1 MSHRSPRNMVFTRTL
16 QAWTAAISCAVL
28 LVSSVGLPL
37 PTIATKDGSKPF
49 PCLKRACG
57 CQTADDCWKKCCCF
71 TDEEKL
77 AWARENGVTPPDEVV
92 ARVAARRNQPIEI
105 TENSGSCCHHAKK
118 SCCHEAEPES
128 TSNSC
133 CHTNKSAK
141 VPDVSSSTEV
151 KFVVAMEA
159 AKCSGVHLSWICV
172 KTGMTPP
179 TPVFAPNST
188 IGLVTWFDIL
198 DIESDSLLPEP
209 VAPPPKILSL
219 A

>member
-1 MSHRSPRNMVFTRTL
+1 MSHHSLLKMFFARTL

-28 LVSSVGLPL
+28 LVSSVGLPI

-77 AWARENGVTPPDEVV
+77 AWAHENGVTPPDEVV
-92 ARVAARRNQPIEI
+92 ARVAARRNQPNEVA
-105 TENSGSCCHHAKK
+105 ESSGSCCHAKK
-118 SCCHEAEPES
+118 SCCHVEDDEAQ
-128 TSNSC
+128 SNC
-133 CHTNKSAK
+133 CHQKKADQSNDT
-141 VPDVSSSTEV
+141 TEV

-172 KTGMTPP
+172 KVGMMPP
-179 TPVFAPNST
+179 IPVVAPTSAT
-188 IGLVTWFDIL
+188 GLVTWFEIL
-198 DIESDSLLPEP
+198 DMDSDSLPPEP
-209 VAPPPKILSL
+209 VAPPPRLLSQ

>member
-1 MSHRSPRNMVFTRTL
+1 MSHRSPLNMVFTRTL

-37 PTIATKDGSKPF
+37 PTIAMKDGSKPF

-92 ARVAARRNQPIEI
+92 ARVAARRGQPEQVA
-105 TENSGSCCHHAKK
+105 ENSGSCCHHTAK
-118 SCCHEAEPES
+118 SCCHESKSES
-128 TSNSC
+128 TNGSC
-133 CHTNKSAK
+133 CHSTKPAK
-141 VPDVSSSTEV
+141 DSGVSSTEV
-151 KFVVAMEA
+151 RFVVALEA
-159 AKCSGVHLSWICV
+159 AKCSGVQLSWICV
-172 KTGMTPP
+172 KVGMTPP
-179 TPVFAPNST
+179 APVIAPT
-188 IGLVTWFDIL
+188 FMAGLVTWFDIL
-198 DIESDSLLPEP
+198 DMESDSLPPEP
-209 VAPPPKILSL
+209 VAPPPRFLSL

>member
-1 MSHRSPRNMVFTRTL
+1 MSHRSPLKMFFARTL

-92 ARVAARRNQPIEI
+92 ARVASRRNQPSDLA
-105 TENSGSCCHHAKK
+105 ENTGSCCYVKKACCHAEESHEAPSTCCHAKK
-118 SCCHEAEPES
+118 AE
-128 TSNSC
+128 NSSD
-133 CHTNKSAK
+133 T
-141 VPDVSSSTEV
+141 TEL
-151 KFVVAMEA
+151 KFVVALEA
-159 AKCSGVHLSWICV
+159 AKCSGVQLSWICV
-172 KTGMTPP
+172 KVGMTPP
-179 TPVFAPNST
+179 MPVVAPTST
-188 IGLVTWFDIL
+188 TGLVTWFEIL
-198 DIESDSLLPEP
+198 DRDFDSLPPEP
-209 VAPPPKILSL
+209 VAPPPRLLSR